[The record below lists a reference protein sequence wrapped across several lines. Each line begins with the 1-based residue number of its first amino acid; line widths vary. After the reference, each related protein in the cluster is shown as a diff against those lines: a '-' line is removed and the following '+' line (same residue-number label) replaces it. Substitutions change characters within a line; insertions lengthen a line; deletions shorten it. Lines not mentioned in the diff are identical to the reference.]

1 MGDVPRQA
9 QDKRNKSLDREDNR
23 RRRIAHRVVRDEA
36 ELFDHRAALQDRQLV
51 VVVVL
56 RLELAADADVGVQLL
71 EPGLHLFDL
80 SRGMT
85 SGCFVRAVAVMVY

>member
-23 RRRIAHRVVRDEA
+23 RRRSAHRVVRDEA

-56 RLELAADADVGVQLL
+56 RLELAADTDVGVQLL

-80 SRGMT
+80 SNDSRVF
-85 SGCFVRAVAVMVY
+85 C

>member
-1 MGDVPRQA
+1 MGDVPRHA
-9 QDKRNKSLDREDNR
+9 QDKRNKSLDREDN

-71 EPGLHLFDL
+71 EPGLDLFDL
-80 SRGMT
+80 SND
-85 SGCFVRAVAVMVY
+85 SQVFC

>member
-1 MGDVPRQA
+1 VPRQA

-23 RRRIAHRVVRDEA
+23 RRRSAHRVVRDEA

-80 SRGMT
+80 SMPV
-85 SGCFVRAVAVMVY
+85 GCFVRAVAVMVY

>member
-9 QDKRNKSLDREDNR
+9 QDKRNKNLGREDSR
-23 RRRIAHRVVRDEA
+23 RRRSAHRVVGDKA

-56 RLELAADADVGVQLL
+56 RLELAADTDVGVQLL
-71 EPGLHLFDL
+71 EPGLDLFDL
-80 SRGMT
+80 SNDSREF
-85 SGCFVRAVAVMVY
+85 C

>member
-1 MGDVPRQA
+1 VPRHA
-9 QDKRNKSLDREDNR
+9 QDKRNKSLDREDN

-80 SRGMT
+80 SQ
-85 SGCFVRAVAVMVY
+85 SGVLLGLLQ